1 MARAKTPV
9 SINGLEFDALI
20 DQSRQLDATIP
31 QYVTEQGFQIS
42 DSIIIEAETLS
53 MTLYVTDT
61 PVTWRG
67 RHGLGRTTDVCRQLE
82 SLYFSKT
89 PVTVVTSDGTYT
101 NMGIQSITF
110 QKNPETGYAKEI
122 PITLKKIRTTAVR
135 DFYGYIDTS
144 YASGGTTTD
153 FAGTANTKSYTYQ
166 SDMDLLDNI
175 MYATGYHDDAIRYL
189 AGDRSS

>member
-1 MARAKTPV
+1 MPRAKQPV
-9 SINGLEFDALI
+9 SVAGIEFDALI

-61 PVTWRG
+61 PVTWRA
-67 RHGLGRTTDVCRQLE
+67 RHGLGRTEDVCRRLE

-101 NMGIQSITF
+101 NMGIQSITLS
-110 QKNPETGYAKEI
+110 KNPETGYAREI
-122 PITLKKIRTTAVR
+122 PITFKKIRTTAAR
-135 DFYGYIDTS
+135 N
-144 YASGGTTTD
+144 ASGGVPASYGSSGTTGM
-153 FAGTANTKSYTYQ
+153 FAGTASSSIKSSSGDT
-166 SDMDLLDNI
+166 LLNAI
-175 MYATGYHDDAIRYL
+175 MKATGFHDTAINWL
-189 AGDRSS
+189 G

>member
-1 MARAKTPV
+1 MPRTKTPV

-31 QYVTEQGFQIS
+31 QYVTEKGFQIS

-67 RHGLGRTTDVCRQLE
+67 RHGLGRTADVCRQLE

-89 PVTVVTSDGTYT
+89 PVTVVTSEGTYT

-110 QKNPETGYAKEI
+110 SKNPETGYAKEI

-135 DFYGYIDTS
+135 DFNGYLGTS
-144 YASGGTTTD
+144 YASGGTTTTY
-153 FAGTANTKSYTYQ
+153 AGSANTTTFQ
-166 SDMDLLDNI
+166 MDSESSLLRS
-175 MYATGYHDDAIRYL
+175 GAIWLGAYDWL
-189 AGDRSS
+189 GMEAYK

>member
-1 MARAKTPV
+1 MPIAKQPV
-9 SINGLEFDALI
+9 SVAGIEFDALI

-61 PVTWRG
+61 PVTWRA
-67 RHGLGRTTDVCRQLE
+67 RHGLGRTEDVCRRLE

-101 NMGIQSITF
+101 NMGIQSITLS
-110 QKNPETGYAKEI
+110 KNPETGYAREI
-122 PITLKKIRTTAVR
+122 PITFKKIRTTAAREVAGPPAS
-135 DFYGYIDTS
+135 YGS
-144 YASGGTTTD
+144 SGTTGTY
-153 FAGTANTKSYTYQ
+153 AGTASTKSFQ
-166 SDMDLLDNI
+166 FESDSSLFRS
-175 MYATGYHDDAIRYL
+175 GAIWLGQYDKWGMS
-189 AGDRSS
+189 AYK

>member
-1 MARAKTPV
+1 MPRTKTPV

-31 QYVTEQGFQIS
+31 QYVTEKGFQIS

-67 RHGLGRTTDVCRQLE
+67 RHGLGRTADVCRQLE

-89 PVTVVTSDGTYT
+89 PVTVKTSDGTYT
-101 NMGIQSITF
+101 NMGIQSITIT
-110 QKNPETGYAKEI
+110 KNPDTGYAREI

-135 DFYGYIDTS
+135 DFDGYIATDYPSGGETTTYAGSANTTS
-144 YASGGTTTD
+144 YQYKSD
-153 FAGTANTKSYTYQ
+153 TAV
-166 SDMDLLDNI
+166 LDNI
-175 MYATGYHDDAIRYL
+175 LLATGLHQPVISYIV
-189 AGDRSS
+189 GDR